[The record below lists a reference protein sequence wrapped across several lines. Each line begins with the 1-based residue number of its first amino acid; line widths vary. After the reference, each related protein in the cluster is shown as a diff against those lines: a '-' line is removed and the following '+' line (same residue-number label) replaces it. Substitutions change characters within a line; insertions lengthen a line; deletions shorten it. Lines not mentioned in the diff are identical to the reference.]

1 MTDWY
6 KQYINY
12 MITVKFY
19 GVGSIEN
26 LLAHACYSKGWDVP
40 LCDIDAEHREDVF
53 FVMPF
58 N

>member
-26 LLAHACYSKGWDVP
+26 HLAHACCSKG
-40 LCDIDAEHREDVF
+40 
-53 FVMPF
+53 
-58 N
+58 